1 MNIYR
6 YILYIGTYIK
16 QYNFSSNCCTC
27 KLQSIKR
34 CEIPYPA
41 CKITL
46 DLLTFCTSSLFLVMC
61 CWAAVCGPAWVLVKI
76 QAVITGHVWLEEH
89 FTNSSINTAKASSI
103 IITQSSFNICFFLKQ
118 HTILIDLIWQKW
130 WNNAKSKVAPLQKRT
145 EKHIIGKKNWLNVAW
160 TFFDSKLWGRKVILL
175 PFTEREALLSS
186 LWQ

>member
-61 CWAAVCGPAWVLVKI
+61 CWAAVCGPTWVLVKI

-89 FTNSSINTAKASSI
+89 FTNFSINTAKASSV
-103 IITQSSFNICFFLKQ
+103 IITQSSFNICFFRKQ
-118 HTILIDLIWQKW
+118 HTIYVIDSIWQNDGIMLSPKLHLFR
-130 WNNAKSKVAPLQKRT
+130 KEQKNT
-145 EKHIIGKKNWLNVAW
+145 L
-160 TFFDSKLWGRKVILL
+160 LGRKMG
-175 PFTEREALLSS
+175 
-186 LWQ
+186 

>member
-1 MNIYR
+1 MILCLFWTWFCCVANMNT
-6 YILYIGTYIK
+6 YIGTYIK

-34 CEIPYPA
+34 CEIPYLA

-61 CWAAVCGPAWVLVKI
+61 CWAAVCGPTWVLVKI

-103 IITQSSFNICFFLKQ
+103 ITASIILQHLFFLKQ
-118 HTILIDLIWQKW
+118 HTILIDLIWQNDGIMLSPKLHLFR
-130 WNNAKSKVAPLQKRT
+130 KEQKNT
-145 EKHIIGKKNWLNVAW
+145 L
-160 TFFDSKLWGRKVILL
+160 LGRKNG
-175 PFTEREALLSS
+175 
-186 LWQ
+186 